1 MHPQLKVYM
10 KIKNILQLLFL
21 LPAFSGFAQN
31 STSEDSL
38 FNSGKK
44 PATFVGGYGN
54 FFYQYNSN
62 EKISEINLQRVVL
75 FLGHRFN
82 DKFSFISEIEVEDA
96 KVSGGEE
103 GGEIAFEQAY
113 IKFNVSRNSYFT
125 AGLFIPRIGILNEN
139 HLPNTFNGNERT
151 QVETYI
157 IPSTWRELGIGFYTQ
172 LDAFPVD
179 LSFALLNGLN
189 SSAFEHGK
197 VIRGGRYEGRNASA
211 NNLALTGAMQYNKN
225 NFKFQISAYAGGTV
239 GISSTAADTLNLDSG
254 PFGTPVLLAEVNAQY
269 NMKAFTIKAL
279 ATSISIPD
287 AEKINTAYSNNT
299 PKAAYGLYGEASYD
313 FLYTKK
319 MERKRSLLGFIRYEI
334 MDMNSKIPSNGI
346 NDPVLNQK
354 HIIAGLCYL
363 PIPNLALKA
372 DVRLSNTGDQNPV
385 LVTPDPS
392 APAFKNDNSFVNLGI
407 GFSF

>member
-1 MHPQLKVYM
+1 M
-10 KIKNILQLLFL
+10 KIKTIFQLLFL
-21 LPAFSGFAQN
+21 LSAFSGFAQN

-38 FNSGKK
+38 LTSGKK

-54 FFYQYNSN
+54 FYYQYNTN
-62 EKISEINLQRVVL
+62 EKISEINLERVVL

-82 DKFSFISEIEVEDA
+82 DKFSFLSEFEVEDA

-113 IKFNVSRNSYFT
+113 IKFNVSRSSYFT

-139 HLPNTFNGNERT
+139 HLPNTYNGNERT
-151 QVETYI
+151 RVETYI

-197 VIRGGRYEGRNASA
+197 VIRGGRFEGRNATA
-211 NNLALTGAMQYNKN
+211 NNLALTGAVQYNKN
-225 NFKFQISAYAGGTV
+225 NFKFQFSAYAGGTV
-239 GISSTAADTLNLDSG
+239 GISSAAADTLNLDSG
-254 PFGTPVLLAEVNAQY
+254 PLGTPVFIAEANAQY
-269 NMKAFTIKAL
+269 NVKSFTLKAL
-279 ATSISIPD
+279 VASISIPD
-287 AEKINTAYSNNT
+287 AEKINAAYSNNT
-299 PKAAYGLYGEASYD
+299 PKTAYGLYAEASYD
-313 FLYTKK
+313 FLNAKIT
-319 MERKRSLLGFIRYEI
+319 ERKRSLFGLVRYEI
-334 MDMNSKIPSNGI
+334 LDMNSKIPVNGI
-346 NDPVLNQK
+346 DDPVLNQK

-372 DVRLSNTGDQNPV
+372 DVRLSNTGDQNPA
-385 LVTPDPS
+385 LVIPDPS
-392 APAFKNDNSFVNLGI
+392 APPFKNDNSFVNLGI

>member
-1 MHPQLKVYM
+1 M
-10 KIKNILQLLFL
+10 KIKSIFQLLFL
-21 LPAFSGFAQN
+21 LSAFSGFAQN

-38 FNSGKK
+38 LNYGKK

-54 FFYQYNSN
+54 FYYQYNTN
-62 EKISEINLQRVVL
+62 EKISEINLERVVL

-82 DKFSFISEIEVEDA
+82 DKFSFLSEFEVEDA

-113 IKFNVSRNSYFT
+113 IKFNVSRSSYFT
-125 AGLFIPRIGILNEN
+125 AGLFIPRIGLLNEN
-139 HLPNTFNGNERT
+139 HLPNTYNGNERT

-172 LDAFPVD
+172 LDAFPID

-197 VIRGGRYEGRNASA
+197 VLRGGRFEGRNASA
-211 NNLALTGAMQYNKN
+211 NNLALTGAVQYNKN
-225 NFKFQISAYAGGTV
+225 NFKFQFSAYAGGTV
-239 GISSTAADTLNLDSG
+239 GISSAAADTLNLDSG
-254 PFGTPVLLAEVNAQY
+254 PLGTPVFIAEANAQY
-269 NMKAFTIKAL
+269 NVKSFTLKAL
-279 ATSISIPD
+279 VASISIPD
-287 AEKINTAYSNNT
+287 AEKINAAYSNNT
-299 PKAAYGLYGEASYD
+299 PKTAYGLYAEASYD
-313 FLYTKK
+313 FLNAKIT
-319 MERKRSLLGFIRYEI
+319 ERKRSLFGFVRYEI
-334 MDMNSKIPSNGI
+334 LDMNSKIPVNGI
-346 NDPVLNQK
+346 DDPVLNQK

-372 DVRLSNTGDQNPV
+372 DVRLSNTGDQNPA
-385 LVTPDPS
+385 LVIPDPS
-392 APAFKNDNSFVNLGI
+392 APPFKKDNSFVNLGI

>member
-1 MHPQLKVYM
+1 M
-10 KIKNILQLLFL
+10 KIKSIFQLLFL
-21 LPAFSGFAQN
+21 LSAFSGFAQN

-38 FNSGKK
+38 LNSGKK

-54 FFYQYNSN
+54 FYYQYNTN
-62 EKISEINLQRVVL
+62 EKISEINLERVVL

-82 DKFSFISEIEVEDA
+82 DKFSFLSEFEVEDA

-113 IKFNVSRNSYFT
+113 IKFNVSRSSYFT
-125 AGLFIPRIGILNEN
+125 AGLFIPRIGLLNEN
-139 HLPNTFNGNERT
+139 HLPNTYNGNERT
-151 QVETYI
+151 RVETYI

-197 VIRGGRYEGRNASA
+197 VLRGGRFEGRNASA
-211 NNLALTGAMQYNKN
+211 NNLALTGAVQYNKN
-225 NFKFQISAYAGGTV
+225 NFKFQFSAYAGGTV
-239 GISSTAADTLNLDSG
+239 GISSAAADTLNLDSG
-254 PFGTPVLLAEVNAQY
+254 PLGTPVFITEANAQY
-269 NMKAFTIKAL
+269 NVKSFTLKAL
-279 ATSISIPD
+279 VASISIPD
-287 AEKINTAYSNNT
+287 AEKINDAYSNNT
-299 PKAAYGLYGEASYD
+299 PKTAYGLYVEASYD
-313 FLYTKK
+313 FLNAKIT
-319 MERKRSLLGFIRYEI
+319 ERKRSLLGFIRYEI
-334 MDMNSKIPSNGI
+334 LDMNSKIPVNGI
-346 NDPVLNQK
+346 DDPVLNQK

-372 DVRLSNTGDQNPV
+372 DVRLSNTGDQNPA
-385 LVTPDPS
+385 LVIPDPS
-392 APAFKNDNSFVNLGI
+392 APPFKNDNSFVNLGI